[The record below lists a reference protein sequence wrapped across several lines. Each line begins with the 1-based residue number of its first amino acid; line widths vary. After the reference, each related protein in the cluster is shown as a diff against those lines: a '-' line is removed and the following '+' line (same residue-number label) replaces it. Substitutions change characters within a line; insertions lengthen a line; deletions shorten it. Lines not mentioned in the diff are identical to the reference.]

1 MGNGCFY
8 GSNNTN
14 TKEVNLEES
23 ITKDKDNKNST
34 DKKNQ
39 INKPLNT
46 EGKESKKNKMSQI
59 IDYFNQEE
67 MDMMKEYKERN
78 KKKKNISKK
87 NNNEKYEIILHRL
100 LEQQKI
106 KMIGPKRRETIRK
119 EGKKIQDL
127 VQEILQENKNDILKG
142 TKAEINSTLIIKKPL
157 QKNSRAS
164 VTIDKNPLSMA
175 NHKRGNNFFQK
186 RNSLNEMISKSD
198 LANFQKNIIINSQA
212 DF

>member
-8 GSNNTN
+8 GSNTTN

-23 ITKDKDNKNST
+23 ITKDKENKNST

-46 EGKESKKNKMSQI
+46 EGKENKKSKMSQI

-67 MDMMKEYKERN
+67 MDMMKEYKEMN

-127 VQEILQENKNDILKG
+127 VKEILQENKNDILKG
-142 TKAEINSTLIIKKPL
+142 TKVDINSTLIIKQPL

-164 VTIDKNPLSMA
+164 VTIDKNSLMA

-186 RNSLNEMISKSD
+186 MNSLNEMINKSD
-198 LANFQKNIIINSQA
+198 LANFQKNKTINSQA